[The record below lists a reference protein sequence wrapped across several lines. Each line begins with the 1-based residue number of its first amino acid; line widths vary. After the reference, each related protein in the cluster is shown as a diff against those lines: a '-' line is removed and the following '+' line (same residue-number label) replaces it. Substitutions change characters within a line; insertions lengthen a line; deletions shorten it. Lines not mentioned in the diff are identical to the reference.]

1 MADAGARKAY
11 RNVVSS
17 CDHQALKECLDR
29 NNGDRSK
36 CIKEW
41 EDFQRSCAENKSSC
55 FPCLYCVDFSVVK
68 MMMMMMVVVGGGGG
82 GDDDDDDDYHYY

>member
-1 MADAGARKAY
+1 MADAGAQKAY
-11 RNVVSS
+11 RINVVSS

-41 EDFQRSCAENKSSC
+41 EDFQRSCAENKSFSL
-55 FPCLYCVDFSVVK
+55 FSNSYLPCLYCVDFSAASL
-68 MMMMMMVVVGGGGG
+68 
-82 GDDDDDDDYHYY
+82 Y

>member
-41 EDFQRSCAENKSSC
+41 EDFQRSCAENKRKLQEKQEAGTC
-55 FPCLYCVDFSVVK
+55 GCD
-68 MMMMMMVVVGGGGG
+68 
-82 GDDDDDDDYHYY
+82 